1 MEDLVRVRVKIAMKE
16 VLKNNEPD
24 AALWRR
30 QRTLEPSEA
39 QIRER
44 AYRLYLERGARHGQ
58 DRADWLEAERELRRL
73 FVN

>member
-1 MEDLVRVRVKIAMKE
+1 MREAVK
-16 VLKNNEPD
+16 NSEPD

-44 AYRLYLERGARHGQ
+44 AYRLYLERGGRDGR
-58 DRADWLEAERELRRL
+58 DRSDWLAAERELRRS